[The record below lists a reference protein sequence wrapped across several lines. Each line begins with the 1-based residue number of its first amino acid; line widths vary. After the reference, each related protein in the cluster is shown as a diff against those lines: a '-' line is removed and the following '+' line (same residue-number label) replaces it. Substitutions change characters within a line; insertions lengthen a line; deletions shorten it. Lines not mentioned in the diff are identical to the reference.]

1 MAETKPKTVK
11 GEAREQ
17 ILIAAK
23 KLIAMHGVDGV
34 STRAINQAAGV
45 SAGILHY
52 HFGNLEGV
60 VEALLERH
68 MVPLMEARM
77 NAMLALEKQPEVT
90 VRAIMD
96 AVIMPLARKLIDE
109 GDTGVGYVRFLA
121 RLYSDHNPTVTKISG
136 KYMGQSPDITFRL
149 LQRAL
154 PHIPPQVIRLRT
166 LPFAHGLLN
175 TLADPNLFATASGKT
190 QALSKTEKWKRVETL
205 IEFLCGGFSAP
216 SDIVLE

>member
-17 ILIAAK
+17 ILVAAK
-23 KLIAMHGVDGV
+23 KLIALHGVDGV

-68 MVPLMEARM
+68 MVPLMKARLS
-77 NAMLALEKQPEVT
+77 AMQSLAQQPEVT
-90 VRAIMD
+90 VRAVMD
-96 AVIMPLARKLIDE
+96 AVILPLARKLIDE

-121 RLYSDHNPTVTKISG
+121 RLYSDHNPTVTKIAG

-154 PHIPPQVIRLRT
+154 PHLAPQVIRLRT

-175 TLADPNLFATASGKT
+175 TLADPNLFATETGDS
-190 QALSKTEKWKRVETL
+190 QALSKKEKWKRVETL
-205 IEFLCGGFSAP
+205 IEFLSGGLSAP
-216 SDIVLE
+216 SDIEFE